1 MYVEVKNV
9 SKVMDGNVIL
19 DSIDCSLEAGKVYGL
34 CGKNG
39 SGKTMLLKAM
49 CGLVRI
55 DEGEIIVGGE
65 PLKKGHEFPEDV
77 SALIENPGF
86 IGNYSGMRNLVIL
99 SQIRKRI
106 DKETVIAYMNRFHLD
121 PDSKKKVKKYSLGM
135 KQKLG
140 IIAAVMESSR
150 LILLDE
156 PTNALDEESV
166 KVLNEIIREERD
178 KGSTVVV
185 TSHDREELK
194 RVSDYIFQIENGR
207 IVKRGNRDEF

>member
-55 DEGEIIVGGE
+55 DEGEIVVGGE
-65 PLKKGHEFPEDV
+65 SLKKGHEFPEDV

-194 RVSDYIFQIENGR
+194 SVSDYIFQIENGR